1 MFPFK
6 PSIML
11 LLGLYSASMTP
22 AQEIRNNPAMQQRS
36 SEVREVRGKEQ
47 PQPREVVVIPDRQK
61 PRPPAPAAGP
71 AISQT
76 QPGPAQVVPNIA
88 QTRQQGHSDAPAKP
102 PGFWHWPFG
111 QKKTQVA
118 VPPLDGDSHEIA
130 ARALKDVGLK
140 AKFGGGTNGVV
151 FQQDPPAGQMVD
163 SGSQV
168 SVSLGPPR
176 VVVPPLNGMTEAKA
190 RSALDESGLVPGD
203 VGGNNTEGSTVA
215 SQSLTAGVRVPRGTP
230 VGLTMQPPLPAEP
243 QPRVV
248 VSTPT
253 PPPPIVEP
261 PSVVPTGIRRKR
273 PSPTPWW
280 QTAPGVLSLAGIALA
295 GIVSLGLLFRK
306 PITPPGPPAG
316 FSLKV
321 NRGAARTRFR
331 EQDDPKIRF
340 TVSLRDRMAAP
351 RYKMDKGPA
360 VWRKG

>member
-22 AQEIRNNPAMQQRS
+22 AQEIRNNPAMQPRP
-36 SEVREVRGKEQ
+36 SEVREVRGQE
-47 PQPREVVVIPDRQK
+47 PQPREVVQIPDRER

-71 AISQT
+71 AVSRT
-76 QPGPAQVVPNIA
+76 QPGPAQVVPNI
-88 QTRQQGHSDAPAKP
+88 APAKP

-118 VPPLDGDSHEIA
+118 VPSLDGDSHEIA

-140 AKFGGGTNGVV
+140 AKFSGDTNGVV
-151 FQQDPPAGQMVD
+151 FQQDPLAGQMVD

-168 SVSLGPPR
+168 GVSLGPPR

-190 RSALDESGLVPGD
+190 RSALDESGLLLGD
-203 VGGNNTEGSTVA
+203 VGGNNTEDSTVA

-230 VGLTMQPPLPAEP
+230 VGLTMQPPPQAEP
-243 QPRVV
+243 QPGVFDPP
-248 VSTPT
+248 PT
-253 PPPPIVEP
+253 SPPPIVQP
-261 PSVVPTGIRRKR
+261 PKVVPTEIDQKR

-295 GIVSLGLLFRK
+295 SIVSLGLLFRK

-321 NRGAARTRFR
+321 NRGAARTRVR

-340 TVSLRDRMAAP
+340 TVSLRNRMAAP
-351 RYKMDKGPA
+351 RYKMDKGPV